1 MSQALSAQL
10 RPLLANAEL
19 PPSRSRRALGM
30 KLGQANEAGQDLLL
44 QRADINECVNGGIS
58 GRLACLSHSAH
69 LPLKSFMGQP
79 VEVQIVTDRGELRR
93 ICAISTGARVGQSD
107 GSLTLY
113 ELDVEDALGLMARRI
128 NSRIFRKKNDPA
140 IIQLLLA
147 EWRQRSPALA
157 ASFDFVVHGLN
168 TERYPER
175 ELTHQVNES
184 DAAFVK
190 RLLKRSGISWFFRP
204 GQDGDTPIHEM
215 VLFDQAWALDANPA
229 SPIRY
234 HRDDATE
241 QRDAITRITRMR
253 DLVVGAVERSTWNYK
268 SNRIDQARDTGA
280 VNQGDVGDQLAAF
293 LLDSQIEMPHSADNW
308 TDLGRRTSLRMA
320 QHDLH
325 AKCLHGESGVRDLC
339 PGQYIRIEGHPE
351 IDTHPEAEQEFIV
364 LEVHHRAE
372 NNLPKEVGTRAH
384 LLTGGDQDDPPF
396 DEKKRYRNTFRAVRR
411 DVQVVPDWDPKRD
424 LPAVHPMTALVV
436 GPGGE
441 EVHTDELGRVKVQFQ
456 SYKAEDHQHAQGAG
470 ASGTDSDSAWLRY
483 VSALAGDRFGANFIP
498 RVGMEVY
505 IEFLGGDP
513 DKPIIVGVV
522 HNGVNTPAAWSDAGA
537 LPGNRYVSGIKTKE
551 IHGTGYNQLR
561 YDDTPGQISIQWSTS
576 YAATQLNAGW
586 LTHPRTDGKG
596 RPRGQGLEARSDAQV
611 ALRGGQGVYIT
622 AQAQTNAGGD
632 MLERRALLGLAEQLQ
647 GIVQQFGETS
657 SLHKAEG
664 TDSALLERIVT
675 QLKHW
680 DGGTNVNEGGA
691 DGGAPM
697 VAIDGPAGIAV
708 GSQDALVLGAQS
720 HIDMVS
726 AGNSQLSAGKRMLLR
741 AADMLSAFA
750 GKGMKLITA
759 EGKLQIEAHKDNIE
773 VAGPKQIVI
782 SAGEEIILQAPRIRF
797 IAQGT
802 QVDHGQGRIVEQ
814 SQSLHRIMS
823 PEFSIGG
830 AGGGHPNV
838 AVPSSQMQADE
849 RFVLRLRNTGAPIKQ
864 RAYRITLDDGQVIAG
879 RTDDKGQTDLAQRDA
894 MRLTN
899 IEFPEDDRS

>member
-1 MSQALSAQL
+1 
-10 RPLLANAEL
+10 
-19 PPSRSRRALGM
+19 
-30 KLGQANEAGQDLLL
+30 
-44 QRADINECVNGGIS
+44 
-58 GRLACLSHSAH
+58 
-69 LPLKSFMGQP
+69 
-79 VEVQIVTDRGELRR
+79 
-93 ICAISTGARVGQSD
+93 
-107 GSLTLY
+107 
-113 ELDVEDALGLMARRI
+113 
-128 NSRIFRKKNDPA
+128 
-140 IIQLLLA
+140 
-147 EWRQRSPALA
+147 
-157 ASFDFVVHGLN
+157 
-168 TERYPER
+168 
-175 ELTHQVNES
+175 
-184 DAAFVK
+184 
-190 RLLKRSGISWFFRP
+190 
-204 GQDGDTPIHEM
+204 
-215 VLFDQAWALDANPA
+215 
-229 SPIRY
+229 
-234 HRDDATE
+234 
-241 QRDAITRITRMR
+241 
-253 DLVVGAVERSTWNYK
+253 
-268 SNRIDQARDTGA
+268 
-280 VNQGDVGDQLAAF
+280 
-293 LLDSQIEMPHSADNW
+293 
-308 TDLGRRTSLRMA
+308 
-320 QHDLH
+320 
-325 AKCLHGESGVRDLC
+325 
-339 PGQYIRIEGHPE
+339 
-351 IDTHPEAEQEFIV
+351 
-364 LEVHHRAE
+364 
-372 NNLPKEVGTRAH
+372 
-384 LLTGGDQDDPPF
+384 
-396 DEKKRYRNTFRAVRR
+396 
-411 DVQVVPDWDPKRD
+411 
-424 LPAVHPMTALVV
+424 MTALVV

-586 LTHPRTDGKG
+586 LTQPRTDGKG

-647 GIVQQFGETS
+647 GIVQQLGETS

-802 QVDHGQGRIVEQ
+802 QVDHGQAASWSRARACTESCRPNSASVALAGDTRT
-814 SQSLHRIMS
+814 S
-823 PEFSIGG
+823 PCPAAKCRRTNDSCCGCAIR
-830 AGGGHPNV
+830 GHP
-838 AVPSSQMQADE
+838 SSKGPTASRWTTGRSLQAALMT
-849 RFVLRLRNTGAPIKQ
+849 R
-864 RAYRITLDDGQVIAG
+864 
-879 RTDDKGQTDLAQRDA
+879 DKTDLAQRDA